1 MPDSASDEKRVLNA
15 VRKVLTRIARET
27 AVPRGTRHPL
37 SDAVID
43 DMKACL
49 ALISARERE
58 LENAEGSSSTA
69 KPYFIDERKDKD
81 NVTIKIENTD
91 LMKKR

>member
-1 MPDSASDEKRVLNA
+1 MSDSTSAEKRVLNA

-37 SDAVID
+37 SDTTID

-58 LENAEGSSSTA
+58 LDNVEGTPSKT
-69 KPYFIDERKDKD
+69 KPYFIDERKNEDKI
-81 NVTIKIENTD
+81 TIKLEDTG
-91 LMKKR
+91 LAKKQ